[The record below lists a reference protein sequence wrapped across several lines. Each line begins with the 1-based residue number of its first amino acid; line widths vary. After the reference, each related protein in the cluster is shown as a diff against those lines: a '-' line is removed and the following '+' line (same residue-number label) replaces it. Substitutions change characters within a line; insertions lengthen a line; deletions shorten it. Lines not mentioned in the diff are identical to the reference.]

1 MTGNSNINTYN
12 LLAVLA
18 AAIGSFTFGFTVN
31 VTGPVLG
38 MASFYKYF
46 DLNINQTTGVIGGEI
61 YLVRNHQTPPN
72 PLPYSYPR
80 MLFWWRDCR
89 RYAGRLGS

>member
-1 MTGNSNINTYN
+1 MTENSSVGTYN

-38 MASFYKYF
+38 MPSFYEYF

-61 YLVRNHQTPPN
+61 YLARNSQTPPN
-72 PLPYSYPR
+72 PISYSYPR
-80 MLFWWRDCR
+80 MLFWWWDCR
-89 RYAGRLGS
+89 RHVGRLGS